1 MASTPQGTF
10 IINFVNIKQLTLG
23 LLVTLV
29 VCSAAGLWQCSNFL
43 DVWVPQPPILAQ
55 VVRELLLSMNQKPR
69 LDTVVILIFLN
80 LWCTSTLSTTVT
92 VNLWRTVRT
101 VLHVTANLWRTV
113 RTILHVTVNLWRTV
127 RTVLHVTVNLWRTV
141 RTVLHKQ
148 PHMFL
153 QTCQTPVTSS
163 EGCLYLTLSSVALVD
178 STVLCCGHAR
188 SCSSFTSS
196 RFDSR
201 IHHAFEATLYESL
214 PHWKHQQ

>member
-101 VLHVTANLWRTV
+101 VLH
-113 RTILHVTVNLWRTV
+113 
-127 RTVLHVTVNLWRTV
+127 
-141 RTVLHKQ
+141 KQ